1 MKDRNAHIT
10 LKDEPD
16 YLNYFKSDES
26 YHMVVDKED
35 KLKEKLKSLEEK
47 NLKDR

>member
-1 MKDRNAHIT
+1 MIGYEKEAKIT

-16 YLNYFKSDES
+16 YLEVCQDTF
-26 YHMVVDKED
+26 HITDKED
-35 KLKEKLKSLEEK
+35 KLKEKLKLLEEK